1 MHVVFA
7 VLALATEGVAFEA
20 DSSSKDLLTPVEV
33 TVKKLPD
40 LGDPYERE
48 LRRHEQLEAETR
60 EIERDELATHRAMW
74 ASKHVWNYRFTIS
87 TRGAWHGTE
96 PVTVTVR
103 GGQAV
108 LTEYV
113 CDPAECKQSEVPAA
127 TAKPHD
133 TVPNL
138 FTFID
143 GLLNHSMS
151 LPRVHYDKQYGFPA
165 SIVNDRYAI
174 SDDEFSVT
182 VWDFQVLE

>member
-1 MHVVFA
+1 MNENYA
-7 VLALATEGVAFEA
+7 GT
-20 DSSSKDLLTPVEV
+20 SSSRQKRARLSGTNWLLIARCGLVSTFGITDLPIRPKV
-33 TVKKLPD
+33 
-40 LGDPYERE
+40 LGTAQNQSLSQFGAD
-48 LRRHEQLEAETR
+48 
-60 EIERDELATHRAMW
+60 
-74 ASKHVWNYRFTIS
+74 RF
-87 TRGAWHGTE
+87 
-96 PVTVTVR
+96 
-103 GGQAV
+103 V

-151 LPRVHYDKQYGFPA
+151 SPRVHYDKQYGFPA